1 MCDRANT
8 YYRLPNPERPVYLS
22 HQTNSFDELTEIK
35 KRGAMSRTMPKNAV
49 PAHGN
54 EVWPAIDAVARALL
68 LNGELTGQ
76 EVRDIANHATPSH

>member
-49 PAHGN
+49 PA
-54 EVWPAIDAVARALL
+54 L
-68 LNGELTGQ
+68 
-76 EVRDIANHATPSH
+76 